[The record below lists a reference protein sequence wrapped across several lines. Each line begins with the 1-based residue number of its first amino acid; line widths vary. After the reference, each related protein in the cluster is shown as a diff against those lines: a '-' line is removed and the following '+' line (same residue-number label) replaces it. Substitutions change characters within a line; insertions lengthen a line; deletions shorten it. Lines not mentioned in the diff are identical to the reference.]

1 MPTRK
6 DVLLALL
13 MAAALVFCMLYRGV
27 VDWALYQ
34 VHTTVERLLGETP
47 EAKLASYLDAVKSG
61 ERDTALACWPAR
73 EHLGADYETRRQQV
87 TEQLLALGPSLR
99 HQVLE
104 VEWWRTCC
112 EPGRVADPDIAGMA
126 RMLVEVTD
134 EQGRTHPYV
143 FDIGTT
149 TQYWGDA
156 GDDPVRRWVLWDV
169 YLSDE
174 PPLVFRWPLGPTSE
188 LAVTTEPVALADGG
202 HPAGQ
207 ME

>member
-6 DVLLALL
+6 DVLVTLL
-13 MAAALVFCMLYRGV
+13 IAAALVLCLLNCGV
-27 VDWALYQ
+27 LDWALNQ

-47 EAKLASYLDAVKSG
+47 EAKLTSYLDAVKSG
-61 ERDTALACWPAR
+61 VRNTALACWPAR

-87 TEQLLALGPSLR
+87 TEQLLALGSSLR

-126 RMLVEVTD
+126 RMQVEITD
-134 EQGRTHPYV
+134 EQGRTLPYV

-149 TQYWGDA
+149 TQYRGDA

-174 PPLVFRWPLGPTSE
+174 PPLVFRWPLRPTSE